1 MFTRDIL
8 PSFNQTC
15 SFTLVNFC
23 RVVSLGIAFTADM
36 ISFFKKKAK
45 KKKKKGAL
53 RELEEKVQKRKKKE
67 KKKKKIK
74 KKMCNSFYLG
84 GATQTPRTP
93 PPFLL

>member
-45 KKKKKGAL
+45 KKKKKRCFEGT
-53 RELEEKVQKRKKKE
+53 RRKSAKKKKKGKKE
-67 KKKKKIK
+67 KKDKKK
-74 KKMCNSFYLG
+74 NV
-84 GATQTPRTP
+84 
-93 PPFLL
+93 